1 MLEVADLV
9 AGYGEVEVLHGLS
22 LSAEAGQITA
32 LVGANGAGKTTLMR
46 CLAGLLPPSEG
57 RITLAGE
64 DLTSVSAAAR
74 LQRGLS
80 LVPEGRLVF
89 PAFSVEETLKIGAYT
104 PAARKD
110 WRQRAAEMFVLF
122 PRLAERRGA
131 RAGTLS
137 GGEQQMLA
145 LARGL
150 MSKPRMLL
158 LDEPS
163 LGLAPVM
170 ASFLFE
176 QIALLRDQGLSILL
190 VEQNV
195 QASLNLA
202 DRAYVL
208 ENGRIVAAD
217 TGAALLR
224 SPKVRESFL
233 GL

>member
-1 MLEVADLV
+1 MLEVRDLV
-9 AGYGEVEVLHGLS
+9 AGYGEVEVLHGLD
-22 LSAEAGQITA
+22 LSVEAGGITA
-32 LVGANGAGKTTLMR
+32 VVGANGAGKTTLMR
-46 CLAGLLPPSEG
+46 TLAGLLPVGAGSIALEG
-57 RITLAGE
+57 REIGGL
-64 DLTSVSAAAR
+64 SAAAR
-74 LQRGLS
+74 LAQGLC

-89 PAFSVEETLKIGAYT
+89 PAFTVEETLKIGAYT

-110 WRQRAAEMFVLF
+110 WRARAEAMLRLF
-122 PRLAERRGA
+122 PRLAERRQA

-150 MSKPRMLL
+150 MAGPRLLL

-170 ASFLFE
+170 ADFLFA
-176 QIALLRDQGLSILL
+176 QIAALRAEGLTILL

-195 QASLNLA
+195 QASLTLA

-217 TGAALLR
+217 SGAALLR

>member
-1 MLEVADLV
+1 MLEAADLV
-9 AGYGEVEVLHGLS
+9 AGYGEVEVLHGLA
-22 LSAEAGQITA
+22 LAAELGQITA

-46 CLAGLLPPSEG
+46 CLAGLLPLSAG
-57 RITLAGE
+57 RIVLEGE
-64 DLTSVSAAAR
+64 DLTKVSAAAR
-74 LQRGLS
+74 IERGLS

-110 WRQRAAEMFVLF
+110 WRKRAADMYDLF
-122 PRLAERRGA
+122 PRLAERRRA

-150 MSKPRMLL
+150 MSKPRLLL

-176 QIALLRDQGLSILL
+176 QIDLLRSQGLSILL

-195 QASLNLA
+195 QASLSLA
-202 DRAYVL
+202 DRAFVL

-217 TGAALLR
+217 SGAALLR

>member
-1 MLEVADLV
+1 MLEVRDLV

-22 LSAEAGQITA
+22 LSAQAGEITA
-32 LVGANGAGKTTLMR
+32 LIGANGAGKTTLMR
-46 CLAGLLPPSEG
+46 CLAGLLPP
-57 RITLAGE
+57 TAGHILFE
-64 DLTSVSAAAR
+64 EQDLTTISAAAR
-74 LQRGLS
+74 LQRGLA

-110 WRQRAAEMFVLF
+110 WRRRAAEMFQLF
-122 PRLAERRGA
+122 PRLAERRDS
-131 RAGTLS
+131 RAGNLS

-150 MSKPRMLL
+150 MARPRLLL

-170 ASFLFE
+170 ADFLFK
-176 QIALLRDQGLSILL
+176 QIALLREEGLTILL

-195 QASLNLA
+195 QASLSLA
-202 DRAYVL
+202 DHAYVL
-208 ENGRIVAAD
+208 ENGHIVAAD
-217 TGAALLR
+217 SGAALLR
-224 SPKVRESFL
+224 SPKVKESFL